1 MAEGYAM
8 IAGAMSMDGWLA
20 FSGIEIAD
28 GGYIGQEIAKLLK
41 DRAIHPKS

>member
-28 GGYIGQEIAKLLK
+28 GGYIGQHIKKLMDEK
-41 DRAIHPKS
+41 R